1 MARAF
6 SAEHEVINAALAGLG
21 INPVTESYAS
31 ENTEQAKLATATYSM
46 HLENILC
53 SHPWNF
59 ALHHAVCKEA
69 ALPTGAWKWDYA
81 FSQPTTTLRVWELEN
96 QSANTE
102 EEWSVS
108 DGLICTNLT
117 QTATQTV
124 ESVTSTSVIT
134 ITGHGFENADLV
146 QTTGFTNLTNS
157 TTYYVREKTT
167 NNFKVEATVGGGAIT
182 LVNDA
187 SPTGLSVSNRT
198 IDIRYIKDDVA
209 VTSWSP
215 QFIAA
220 LVAKLESEWAEP
232 LVKATTLGDRKD
244 LKFNVKLAE
253 SRSLDGQEGTPERQD
268 TSTWLNER

>member
-1 MARAF
+1 MRF
-6 SAEHEVINAALAGLG
+6 
-21 INPVTESYAS
+21 
-31 ENTEQAKLATATYSM
+31 
-46 HLENILC
+46 
-53 SHPWNF
+53 
-59 ALHHAVCKEA
+59 CKEA

-81 FSQPTTTLRVWELEN
+81 FSQPTGTLRVWELEN

-102 EEWSVS
+102 DEWSVS
-108 DGLICTNLT
+108 DGRICTNLT

-124 ESVTSTSVIT
+124 TAVASNVIT
-134 ITGHGFENADLV
+134 IAAHGFEDTDLV
-146 QTTGFTNLTNS
+146 QTTGFTNLTNG
-157 TTYYVREKTT
+157 TTYYVRDKTT
-167 NNFKVEATVGGGAIT
+167 NTFKLAATSGGTAIT
-182 LVNDA
+182 LVDDA

-209 VTSWSP
+209 VSSWSP
-215 QFIAA
+215 QFITA

-244 LKFNVKLAE
+244 LKFNEKLAE